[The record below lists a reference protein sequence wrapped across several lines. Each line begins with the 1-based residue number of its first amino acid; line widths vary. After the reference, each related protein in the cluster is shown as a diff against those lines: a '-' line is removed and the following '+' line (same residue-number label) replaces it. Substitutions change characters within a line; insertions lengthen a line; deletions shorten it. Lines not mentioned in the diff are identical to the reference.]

1 MIQSASSASTNFPDW
16 GDTFTIDPWGNL
28 TNIGPVAGR
37 DNQETLNAAPATV
50 QNRLTGFGYDAAGNL
65 TSNGTT
71 IRYDAENRIFPAS
84 GTTYSYDGSGHRVQ
98 KSSGKLYWYGAGD
111 DVLSETSLTGTPVA
125 DYIFFNGKRI
135 ARVDQPSGN
144 KHFYVTDHLG
154 STILIT
160 NNVGSPQED
169 SDFYPYGKEIPI
181 LDGDP
186 NAYKFTGKERD
197 SDGNDY
203 FGARYYESS
212 MGRFMSPDW
221 SNILSPVPYA
231 SVDDPQTLNLYSY
244 VRNNPTTLI
253 DPDGHCWNGFQHLCN
268 LVSGYGWRSDAQ
280 VEQAVHDAREWLRE
294 NTSFSSAQQEGLNG
308 KQALALYKGFQNHD
322 KSVVSDGK
330 RWTLQIVSM
339 LPGVVPPKLYRGG
352 TNMQGRPNI
361 DLRIDKGTGLVKP
374 GRGISLNENPGNLEQ
389 FGGANEIDQS
399 SVPPE
404 LEIVQTNKPG
414 HYELAPRGPMT
425 VERYNELAGQV
436 TFK

>member
-98 KSSGKLYWYGAGD
+98 KSSGKLYWYGDGD

-125 DYIFFNGKRI
+125 DYIFFNGKRV

-203 FGARYYESS
+203 FGARYYASS
-212 MGRFMSPDW
+212 MGRFMAPDW
-221 SNILSPVPYA
+221 SSTPTAVPYA
-231 SVDDPQTLNLYSY
+231 DLSNPQSLNLYSY
-244 VRNNPTTLI
+244 TNNNPTTLV
-253 DPDGHCWNGFQHLCN
+253 DFDGHCWAYVPKWICNTGERVDN
-268 LVSGYGWRSDAQ
+268 LVHHLGFHTDKQ
-280 VEQAVHDAREWLRE
+280 VEEILHRDTLYLRE
-294 NTSFSSAQQEGLNG
+294 HSSFNPETMSERQIIAVYNAAQSGKTFVSSGGKKFVFQIVQLSPWGWPGQRSYNDALRKLNEPNTPQGTTDLPDGING
-308 KQALALYKGFQNHD
+308 KIPTRAQAKEMIEQAGGEVTRGDEMGHGPD
-322 KSVVSDGK
+322 SVSHHNYPHVNYNTAS
-330 RWTLQIVSM
+330 
-339 LPGVVPPKLYRGG
+339 G
-352 TNMQGRPNI
+352 T
-361 DLRIDKGTGLVKP
+361 KGTI
-374 GRGISLNENPGNLEQ
+374 R
-389 FGGANEIDQS
+389 
-399 SVPPE
+399 
-404 LEIVQTNKPG
+404 
-414 HYELAPRGPMT
+414 
-425 VERYNELAGQV
+425 V
-436 TFK
+436 TD